1 MTTYVLRVR
10 QPDGSWQFDM
20 DNPMTKKQADH
31 EAKLNRICAG
41 VLCQV
46 WTEKEAAAVLHP
58 EQQK

>member
-1 MTTYVLRVR
+1 
-10 QPDGSWQFDM
+10 M